1 MKVLIL
7 IAFLLKIILYIFMCK
22 VPNVEYP
29 ADHTQFALQSTSS
42 VVRAGLVAS
51 TAASI
56 ASMWR
61 GWTK

>member
-1 MKVLIL
+1 ML
-7 IAFLLKIILYIFMCK
+7 FFFFK
-22 VPNVEYP
+22 VPNVEYL
-29 ADHTQFALQSTSS
+29 ADQNQLSSQSASS

-51 TAASI
+51 TAASL

>member
-1 MKVLIL
+1 M
-7 IAFLLKIILYIFMCK
+7 FK
-22 VPNVEYP
+22 VPNAEFP
-29 ADHTQFALQSTSS
+29 TEQSQFSLQTTSS

>member
-1 MKVLIL
+1 MTDKLYFNFFKCINVL
-7 IAFLLKIILYIFMCK
+7 FFK

-29 ADHTQFALQSTSS
+29 ADHTQLSSQSASS

-51 TAASI
+51 TAASL

>member
-1 MKVLIL
+1 MKFF
-7 IAFLLKIILYIFMCK
+7 FLQ

-29 ADHTQFALQSTSS
+29 ADQMQLSSQSASS

>member
-1 MKVLIL
+1 MFKLQ
-7 IAFLLKIILYIFMCK
+7 

-29 ADHTQFALQSTSS
+29 TQFSLQSTSS
-42 VVRAGLVAS
+42 MVRAGLVAS

-56 ASMWR
+56 ASIWR